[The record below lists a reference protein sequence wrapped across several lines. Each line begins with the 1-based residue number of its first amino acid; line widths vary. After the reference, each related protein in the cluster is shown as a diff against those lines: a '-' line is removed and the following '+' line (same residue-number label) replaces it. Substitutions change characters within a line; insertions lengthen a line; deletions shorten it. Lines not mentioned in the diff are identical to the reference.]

1 MDYKLNKSEKLRSR
15 IAIDHL
21 FDEGDSLMAFPL
33 RAAYRLR
40 QRGENPVQFLIS
52 IPKKRIRKAVQ
63 RVTLRRRTREAYR
76 LNRNELLLAQLEQ
89 SDMGVDIAFIYLDNK
104 PAPYSVIN
112 EKVVSLLTRIA
123 QAAVEQSSS
132 TQENDGQDG

>member
-21 FDEGDSLMAFPL
+21 FDDGVSLMAFPL
-33 RAAYRLR
+33 RVAFRLR
-40 QRGENPVQFLIS
+40 PRGENPVQFLIS
-52 IPKKRIRKAVQ
+52 IPKKRIRKAVN

-76 LNRNELLLAQLEQ
+76 LNRNELLLAPLEQ
-89 SDMGVDIAFIYLDNK
+89 LDLGVDIAFVYLDSK

-112 EKVVSLLTRIA
+112 EKVTTLLTRIA
-123 QAAVEQSSS
+123 QAAIDQSS
-132 TQENDGQDG
+132 TPQENNEQDC

>member
-21 FDEGDSLMAFPL
+21 FDDGVSLMAFPL
-33 RAAYRLR
+33 RAAFRLR
-40 QRGENPVQFLIS
+40 PRGENPVQFLIS
-52 IPKKRIRKAVQ
+52 IPKKRIRKAVN

-89 SDMGVDIAFIYLDNK
+89 LDLGVDIAFVYLDSK

-112 EKVVSLLTRIA
+112 EKMVHLLNRIA
-123 QAAVEQSSS
+123 QAATEQQPPSDETPQS
-132 TQENDGQDG
+132 